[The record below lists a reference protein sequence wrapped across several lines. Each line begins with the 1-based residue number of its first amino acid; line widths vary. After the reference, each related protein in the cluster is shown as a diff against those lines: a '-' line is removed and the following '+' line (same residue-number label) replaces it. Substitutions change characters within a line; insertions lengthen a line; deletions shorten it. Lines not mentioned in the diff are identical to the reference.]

1 MNQFILVFLQVS
13 RAFVQLLTWST
24 MVLWVVTLHQRLFS
38 FWHCK
43 KHCAFILKDLG
54 PCDEGISQ
62 KNGVLSHTILKT
74 LNPHNTDMIQLE
86 KF

>member
-1 MNQFILVFLQVS
+1 MNQFILVFLQVA
-13 RAFVQLLTWST
+13 RTFVWLLTWST
-24 MVLWVVTLHQRLFS
+24 VVLWVMTRHQWVLN

-62 KNGVLSHTILKT
+62 KNGVISHTI
-74 LNPHNTDMIQLE
+74 
-86 KF
+86 

>member
-1 MNQFILVFLQVS
+1 MNQYILVFLQVA

-24 MVLWVVTLHQRLFS
+24 VVLWVMTLHQRLFS
-38 FWHCK
+38 FWHYK

-62 KNGVLSHTILKT
+62 KNGVLSHTISKT
-74 LNPHNTDMIQLE
+74 L
-86 KF
+86 